1 MNGSSGRVRSPDLQ
15 LLVNRMSDF
24 NVHDVEA
31 LAQKLY
37 EASAPEGTP
46 WAERSLVVRDPWL
59 AVARKRL
66 LAAVTPGT

>member
-1 MNGSSGRVRSPDLQ
+1 MNGSSGRARLPDF
-15 LLVNRMSDF
+15 SA
-24 NVHDVEA
+24 HDVEA

-37 EASAPEGTP
+37 EASDPQGTS

-66 LAAVTPGT
+66 LTGVMPRI